1 MNCQSFENSV
11 VDIVRGNPID
21 ASVLERS
28 LAHAESCRT
37 CGRQLEEQRM
47 LSSQLRSFSDEMKL
61 VNPPARIEEQLLVA
75 LRSQNFQRSR
85 VASASRKWLGVAA
98 IAAILLIVLGVVSL
112 RIRQTPVKQ
121 QPLQVNIPK
130 PGASTVSTPQV
141 AVTLP
146 PVATSE
152 PQRAVRKPASVRRRP
167 RAVDVSSLI
176 TANAVVNAPE
186 VTTRFMPLGDVSLAN
201 LQDGA
206 QVIRVEMP
214 RYAMARFGVPVNM
227 ERYDETVKADV
238 WLGVDGLARAIRFV
252 Q

>member
-11 VDIVRGNPID
+11 VDLVRGNPIE
-21 ASVLERS
+21 AGVLDRS
-28 LAHAESCRT
+28 LAHVESCPN
-37 CGRQLEEQRM
+37 CAHQLEEQRM

-61 VNPPARIEEQLLVA
+61 VHPPARIEEQLLVA
-75 LRSQNFQRSR
+75 FRSKNVQLPR
-85 VASASRKWLGVAA
+85 VATASRKWLAAAA
-98 IAAILLIVLGVVSL
+98 IAAILLIVFGVVSL
-112 RIRQTPVKQ
+112 RIRQTPIE
-121 QPLQVNIPK
+121 QPLQVNNPK
-130 PGASTVSTPQV
+130 PGASTVTAPQV
-141 AVTLP
+141 AVAIP

-152 PQRAVRKPASVRRRP
+152 PERAVRKPTRVHRRP

-176 TANAVVNAPE
+176 AVNAVAPE
-186 VTTRFMPLGDVSLAN
+186 VTTRFMPLGNVSLAD

-214 RYAMARFGVPVNM
+214 RYAMARFGLPVNM